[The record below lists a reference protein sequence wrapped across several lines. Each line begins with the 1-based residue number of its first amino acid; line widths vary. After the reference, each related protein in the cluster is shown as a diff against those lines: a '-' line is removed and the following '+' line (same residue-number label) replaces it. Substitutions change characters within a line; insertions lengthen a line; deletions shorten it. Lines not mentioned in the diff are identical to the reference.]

1 MHETVISFQSLLF
14 LIVNGPGK
22 VSAQSDEQFP
32 QKDKTD

>member
-1 MHETVISFQSLLF
+1 MHATAISLQRLLF